1 MTSSTDSG
9 NTYSG
14 PVRILDTTGN
24 LLAVGTAELEEDP
37 ENHIWRGAIEVMAGG
52 GVAGKALVVDLELE
66 GRRGR
71 AQLLP
76 TDNKGDS
83 AHSRVVGL
91 GPSPLL
97 RTAS

>member
-1 MTSSTDSG
+1 MTASP
-9 NTYSG
+9 YSG

-24 LLAVGTAELEEDP
+24 LLAVGIASLEDDEA
-37 ENHIWRGAIEVMAGG
+37 NLSWRGTLELMAGT
-52 GVAGKALVVDLELE
+52 GVAGKALVVDLEID

-76 TDNKGDS
+76 VDNKGES

-91 GPSPLL
+91 GQSPLL
-97 RTAS
+97 PSPS

>member
-1 MTSSTDSG
+1 MASSS
-9 NTYSG
+9 YSG
-14 PVRILDTTGN
+14 PVRISDTTGN
-24 LLAVGTAELEEDP
+24 LLAIGTALLEDEP
-37 ENHIWRGAIEVMAGG
+37 ETHSWGGSIEVMAGT
-52 GVAGKALVVDLELE
+52 GVAGKALVVDLEAD

-76 TDNKGDS
+76 LDNKGVT

-97 RTAS
+97 SSAL